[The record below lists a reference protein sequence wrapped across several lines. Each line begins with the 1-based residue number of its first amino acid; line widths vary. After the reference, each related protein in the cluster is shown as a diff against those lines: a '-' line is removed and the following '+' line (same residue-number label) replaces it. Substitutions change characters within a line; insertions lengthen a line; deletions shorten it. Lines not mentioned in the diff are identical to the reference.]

1 MIDVS
6 RNKGIYEYHYYSEKT
21 TALFAVDVNSQTIVS
36 LKTNRKICRVPL
48 GTKTIQKLIYQ
59 DFDADWHTGIKN
71 KSMLEKACGLY
82 LLKLIVDRRAPAG
95 EWLLFDKGCSIVLGE
110 IESGQ
115 ISPSTFSCLVSMCD
129 GIGGYNNYY
138 IPYLTVKR
146 REIQN
151 ISLWDYKDYIKTQ
164 QTNDLINKLK
174 NAKSYN
180 PLLERYY
187 SILALDYPY
196 NNYDEKEKFVACCI
210 LTQLIKSI
218 PIEMI
223 TFLGKFAVNNLFDKI
238 FIYLKQCKEMD
249 IPFNSKAD
257 FREIIDTDKDF
268 TVYRQN
274 IENKKFKE
282 VLGRNAEKLKFSN
295 DNYEVVLPETP
306 LDLIKE
312 GQSQRNC
319 VASYVNSVVDGQTLI
334 VFVRKKDAKDNSY
347 ITCEIRNGRIRQYL
361 LACNQSV
368 TKTEDIE
375 FLEQYKSHLNGQ
387 KWE

>member
-48 GTKTIQKLIYQ
+48 GTKTIQELIYQ

-71 KSMLEKACGLY
+71 KSRLEKACGLY
-82 LLKLIVDRRAPAG
+82 LLKLIVDRRAPTG

-129 GIGGYNNYY
+129 GIGAYNNYY

-223 TFLGKFAVNNLFDKI
+223 TFLGKFTVNNLFDKI

-375 FLEQYKSHLNGQ
+375 FLEQYKSHLNRQ